1 MSRLFFDDLADD
13 LRDATFRAAYQVHL
27 ADAYTPGS
35 AGTARAIRRTPPQ
48 GDPMP
53 EPVELLDQL
62 DAAWAEP
69 ERTCQWC
76 MARPGEWCEHDC
88 ANPER
93 HCHPAYV
100 AQFAADRGAY
110 ADRDAAL
117 IVAAVNHLPALT
129 SALRAVQGVIDEMDG
144 WRENARQFG
153 LAHPEESRIARAREL
168 AYRRAIDSLDR
179 ALSSLAHP
187 TNQEG
192 ATR

>member
-1 MSRLFFDDLADD
+1 
-13 LRDATFRAAYQVHL
+13 
-27 ADAYTPGS
+27 
-35 AGTARAIRRTPPQ
+35 
-48 GDPMP
+48 MP

-93 HCHPAYV
+93 HCHPLYV

-117 IVAAVNHLPALT
+117 IVDAVNHLPALT
-129 SALRAVQGVIDEMDG
+129 SALRAVVRLHVPVEWQECDGDGVPDLDKPLTPFCRECTDDEYVAAIEFGDFIDQGAAVV
-144 WRENARQFG
+144 NYPCPTVSA
-153 LAHPEESRIARAREL
+153 IASA
-168 AYRRAIDSLDR
+168 
-179 ALSSLAHP
+179 LAHP

-192 ATR
+192 ATK